1 MAAFYTGKG
10 DDGTTGMLGEGRLW
24 KSDLVIET
32 VGTIDELTS
41 IIGIARSHVG
51 LETIPNILLK
61 IQRDLYKIMSEVTA
75 TPENRNRFEWI
86 DQKQVKWVEEQIQSF
101 EEMVGSPKGFIIPG
115 DTLSGAY
122 LDFAR
127 TVCRRAER
135 KMVDLVLNG
144 KLTNPALLSYFNR
157 LSTLFFIL
165 ELAENESGGI
175 ESPTLAKDK

>member
-10 DDGTTGMLGEGRLW
+10 DDGTTGRLGEGRLW
-24 KSDLVIET
+24 KSDPVIET

-41 IIGIARSHVG
+41 IIGIARSNAG
-51 LETIPNILLK
+51 SETIISILLK
-61 IQRDLYKIMSEVTA
+61 IQRDLYKIMSEVSATA
-75 TPENRNRFEWI
+75 ENRNRFEWI
-86 DQKQVKWVEEQIQSF
+86 DQKQVGWVEEQIQSF

-115 DTLSGAY
+115 DSLSGAY

-135 KMVDLVLNG
+135 KIVDLVLNG
-144 KLTNPALLSYFNR
+144 KLTNPSLLSYFNR

-165 ELAENESGGI
+165 ELAENASGGI
-175 ESPTLAKDK
+175 ESPTLAKEK